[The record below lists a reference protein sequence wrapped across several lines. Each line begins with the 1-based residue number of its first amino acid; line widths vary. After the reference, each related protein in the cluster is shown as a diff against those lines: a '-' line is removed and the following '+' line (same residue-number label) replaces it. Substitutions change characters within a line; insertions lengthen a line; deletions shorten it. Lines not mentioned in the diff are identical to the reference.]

1 MKRLLAAFVIAALI
15 HGLLLVVDERW
26 LRQRPAI
33 APQTDVIT
41 MRLVAHAPAAPA
53 INAAP
58 APPPSLPPK
67 PKPPVDKPRKP
78 KPITA
83 PLPRPK
89 PQPKPPAKP
98 KTVKQTKPP
107 AVHKPI
113 AKPAPLPVPEPEP
126 ITAEPERDLW
136 PSATQ
141 PETAQQD
148 PDSEVPPDPRTP
160 ANATVVEA
168 IPRYSQNAP
177 PSYPAIA
184 RKRGYEGTVVLE
196 VLVRPDGRVG
206 DLRII
211 TSSGHKTL
219 DKSAMK
225 TVKRW
230 QFEPGRRGDET
241 VAMWVRVPVDFRL
254 Q

>member
-58 APPPSLPPK
+58 APPPSL
-67 PKPPVDKPRKP
+67 
-78 KPITA
+78 
-83 PLPRPK
+83 
-89 PQPKPPAKP
+89 PAKP